1 MKKCLLALFLLLAL
15 LPAIAQNK
23 IIKGRVN
30 GPDGQPLY
38 GVTVTLKGTKTMTVT
53 DKDGN
58 YTISTPGVD
67 VSLVFSSVGYEAKE
81 LSSGTNSTLN
91 VSLKLKVTQTEEV
104 VVIGYGN
111 AKRKDLTGSVGK
123 VSISDMT
130 KAPVASFDQALA
142 GRVAGV
148 QVTAADGQPGSSINI
163 TIRGANSVTQS
174 NAPLYV
180 VDGFPL
186 ENANNNTIN
195 PDDIES
201 IDVLKDASATAIY
214 GARGANGV
222 IIITTKRGKAGEPV
236 VAYNGYYGS
245 QKVVKKMDLLTPYQY
260 VQYQLEANPSTAAY
274 VPGSLPTPRQLYLSG
289 GTTMDYYK
297 DTAKTL
303 DYQGELI
310 RTAPI
315 INNTLS
321 VTGGNDKT
329 KYAISGN
336 IFDQKGIIV
345 TSAFKRYQG
354 RVVLD
359 QTVSK
364 KLKVGVNANY
374 SYLKQSGLSVGGS
387 NSSSTLN
394 LMYSAWGF
402 RPLNPSPASTN
413 ALSSQGLQVALDDE
427 SGIDPTI
434 SPTNDY
440 RFNPLK
446 SLQNTINDNITNELT
461 ANAYMEYKIIPDL
474 TLRVTGGVVNRSL
487 VNNTFYSSQTSQG
500 SPLVANSLGPN
511 GSVTNNKFNSWL
523 NENYLTY
530 SKIFD
535 VDHSLNVVAGFT
547 SQGINT
553 STYGYTSVHV
563 PNEALGIN
571 ALSQGTITT
580 SQSLASSNG
589 ALSFLGRVN
598 YGYKSKYLLTAS
610 YRADGSSKFEPE
622 NHWAYFPTGA
632 IAWRFTEEKFLKG
645 ITSVVTDGKLR
656 LSYGVT
662 GNNRVTDFPYL
673 PAYSQ
678 ASTAAPYTF
687 NNVSLAGAVPTTIGN
702 KDLKWETTSQ
712 WDMGMDLA
720 VLNFAT
726 ITADVYQ
733 KSTSNLL
740 LNAAVPTSSG
750 YAAAFKNIGKVSN
763 RGLELSLNTTNIR
776 TKSFQ
781 WTSSFN
787 ISFNQ
792 NKVVQLAE
800 DQESILSYTPFDNK
814 FATVGSYIAK
824 LGQPLGLM
832 YGVIA
837 DGVYQYSDFDQTT
850 AKGYALKDNITSNGN
865 SRASI
870 QPGDIKYKDL
880 NGDKVV
886 DVNDATVIGRSMP
899 KHIGGFANNLNY
911 KGFDL
916 NIFFQWSYGNNILNA
931 NNYVFN
937 GGSTGVNQFESFTNR
952 WTPTNTN
959 TNIVRTGGFNGSY
972 IGYSSYMV
980 EDGSYLRLKT
990 LALGYS
996 VPASVLKRLKIK
1008 RLRIYTSMQNVITWT
1023 KYSGQD
1029 PEVNLYNSSVLTGGF
1044 DYSSYPKARVTTLGV
1059 NVDF

>member
-1 MKKCLLALFLLLAL
+1 MKHCLLALLLFLAL
-15 LPAIAQNK
+15 LPAIAQN
-23 IIKGRVN
+23 RVIN
-30 GPDGQPLY
+30 GNVTGPDGKPLS
-38 GVTVTLKGTKTMTVT
+38 GATVTLKGTKNGTST

-58 YTISTPGVD
+58 Y
-67 VSLVFSSVGYEAKE
+67 SLHIAVQEGQLVISSVGYEAKE
-81 LSSGTNSTLN
+81 LPLGSGSTVN
-91 VSLKLKVTQTEEV
+91 ASLKLKATQTEEV
-104 VVIGYGN
+104 VVIGYGT
-111 AKRKDLTGSVGK
+111 AKRKDLTGSVGR
-123 VSISDMT
+123 VNISDMD

-148 QVTAADGQPGSSINI
+148 QVTASDGQPGSSINI
-163 TIRGANSVTQS
+163 VIRGANSVTQANS
-174 NAPLYV
+174 PLYV

-201 IDVLKDASATAIY
+201 IEILKDASATAIY

-222 IIITTKRGKAGEPV
+222 VIITTKKGKIGEPV
-236 VAYNGYYGS
+236 VSYNGYYGS
-245 QKVVKKMDLLTPYQY
+245 QKVVKKMQVLNPYQY

-274 VPGSLPTPRQLYLSG
+274 VPGSLPTPRQLFLSG

-297 DTAKTL
+297 DTAQFL
-303 DYQGELI
+303 DYQSQLI
-310 RTAPI
+310 QTAPMFD
-315 INNTLS
+315 NTLS
-321 VTGGNDKT
+321 LTGGTEKT
-329 KYAISGN
+329 RYAVSGN
-336 IFDQKGIIV
+336 IFDQKGIII
-345 TSAFKRYQG
+345 TSAYKRYQG

-374 SYLKQSGLSVGGS
+374 AYLKQSGLAVGAS
-387 NSSSTLN
+387 NYSGTLN

-402 RPLNPSPASTN
+402 RPVNPSPASTA
-413 ALSSQGLQVALDDE
+413 ALSSAGGNFGLDDE
-427 SGIDPTI
+427 STIDPTV

-440 RFNPLK
+440 RFNPTK
-446 SLQNTINDNITNELT
+446 SLQNTLNDNITNELT

-487 VNNTFYSSQTSQG
+487 VTNIFYNSQTSQG
-500 SPLVANSLGPN
+500 SPQVANSAGPN

-530 SKIFD
+530 NKVFNH
-535 VDHSLNVVAGFT
+535 DHSLNVVAGFT

-553 STYGYTSVHV
+553 STYGFTAVKV

-571 ALSQGTITT
+571 ALSQGTITS

-610 YRADGSSKFEPE
+610 YRADGSSKFAPE

-632 IAWRFTEEKFLKG
+632 IAWRFTEEKFMEGLSS
-645 ITSVVTDGKLR
+645 ILTDGKLR
-656 LSYGVT
+656 VSYGVT
-662 GNNRVTDFPYL
+662 GNNRVSDFPYL

-678 ASTAAPYTF
+678 SNTQAPYTF
-687 NNVSLAGAVPTTIGN
+687 NNVPMAGAVPTTIGN
-702 KDLKWETTSQ
+702 KDLKWETTTQ
-712 WDMGMDLA
+712 WNLGMDLA
-720 VLNFAT
+720 VMKFAT

-733 KSTSNLL
+733 KNTSNLL

-750 YAAAFKNIGKVSN
+750 YATAFKNIGKISN
-763 RGLELSLNTTNIR
+763 RGLELSINTVNIQNKR
-776 TKSFQ
+776 FT

-787 ISFNQ
+787 IAFNQ
-792 NKVVQLAE
+792 NKVIQLAE
-800 DQESILSYTPFDNK
+800 NQESILSYTAFDTK
-814 FATVGSYIAK
+814 FSTVGSYIAK
-824 LGQPLGLM
+824 VGQPLGLM
-832 YGVIA
+832 YGLVT

-850 AKGYALKDNITSNGN
+850 AKTYVLKNEVTTNGN
-865 SRASI
+865 TRANI
-870 QPGDIKYKDL
+870 QPGDIKFKDI
-880 NGDKVV
+880 NGDKVI
-886 DVNDATVIGRSMP
+886 DANDATVIGHSLP

-916 NIFFQWSYGNNILNA
+916 NIFFQWSYGNDIMNA
-931 NNYVFN
+931 NNYTFN
-937 GGSTGVNQFESFTNR
+937 GGSTSVNQFESFTNR

-972 IGYSSYMV
+972 TAYSNYTV

-996 VPASVLKRLKIK
+996 LPPSVLSRLKIK
-1008 RLRIYTSMQNVITWT
+1008 RLRVYTSMQNVFTWT

-1029 PEVNLYNSSVLTGGF
+1029 PEVNLYNSVLTGGF
-1044 DYSSYPKARVTTLGV
+1044 DYSSYPKARVITFGA